1 MVGRVLIRT
10 IDLSALPSKAQA
22 ADHFFHRTAQLAGHV
37 PEDLPQGTDPQGLVG
52 RNGEVLLLAVRASA
66 QPHVATCLTGQHVA
80 MAPQAFGQELAV
92 DVPRNPHKASSSC
105 LT

>member
-10 IDLSALPSKAQA
+10 INLTALPSKAQA
-22 ADHFFHRTAQLAGHV
+22 ADHLFHRTAQ
-37 PEDLPQGTDPQGLVG
+37 
-52 RNGEVLLLAVRASA
+52 LAVRASA
-66 QPHVATCLTGQHVA
+66 QPHVATCLTGHHVA

-92 DVPRNPHKASSSC
+92 DVPGNPHRASSSC